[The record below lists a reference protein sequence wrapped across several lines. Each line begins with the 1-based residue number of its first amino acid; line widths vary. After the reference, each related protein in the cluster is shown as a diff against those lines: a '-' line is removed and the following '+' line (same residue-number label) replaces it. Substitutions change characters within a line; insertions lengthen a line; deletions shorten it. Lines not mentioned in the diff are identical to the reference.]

1 MDAAA
6 DSVPREHAALLETA
20 AARPIV
26 LDIAWERPT
35 VAEILAVGNVVGVIR
50 YASTDPTKNL
60 TAAEVAAYHAAG
72 IGTAMV
78 WETTTGRATQGY
90 QAGVDDAGLAMAQ
103 RQADGLPD
111 DEPIYAA
118 VDTDTDWP
126 SVADYF
132 RGFHDVVG
140 SDSQGIP
147 LTGPYGGFHVIEG
160 AYADGYRHLW
170 QTLAWS
176 NGQVSSHAVL
186 YQDGRTALGGA
197 ADINQVLAPDW
208 GQYPRPEVDM
218 PLTPADVDTIL
229 NHRMPGFAAVPG
241 PDGKPYIPT
250 VAEVLN
256 GAKTAD
262 SQIAALAASE
272 AAAKAELDQI
282 KGTAGQV
289 LTAVQGILSAG
300 NATVAEV
307 EAGIQAQLAK
317 LGAAIGGIK

>member
-72 IGTAMV
+72 IGTAMI

-90 QAGVDDAGLAMAQ
+90 QAGVDDAGLALAQ

-186 YQDGRTALGGA
+186 YQDGRTALSGN

-208 GQYPRPEVDM
+208 GQYPRPEADM
-218 PLTPADVDTIL
+218 TPQELLDYQIPNPFRTDA
-229 NHRMPGFAAVPG
+229 N
-241 PDGKPYIPT
+241 GKPVMTKISDFLVYGDHHFD
-250 VAEVLN
+250 VLS
-256 GAKTAD
+256 GQLTA
-262 SQIAALAASE
+262 AAASA
-272 AAAKAELDQI
+272 AAAKTELDQL
-282 KGTAGQV
+282 KTTVGQV
-289 LTAVQGILSAG
+289 MTGLQTILSAG
-300 NATVAEV
+300 NAVTAEV
-307 EAGIQAQLAK
+307 EAGIQAELAK